1 MVDFFFTYFYS
12 LLTKRARDSNIFYKA
27 LYYYIVEFP
36 MKTIKVNTGRP
47 YEVIIGENLLYQTGA
62 LVNKVMKA
70 PRVLIITDDIVNE
83 LYTGIVADSLADSGY
98 EVEIFVI
105 ENGEKSKNLSVYG
118 AILDYLADNGF
129 TRKDGIVALGGGVV
143 GDLAGFVAATYLRGI
158 AFVQIPTTLLAQIDS
173 SVGGKTA
180 IDLGAGKNLVVHFGN
195 LA

>member
-1 MVDFFFTYFYS
+1 
-12 LLTKRARDSNIFYKA
+12 
-27 LYYYIVEFP
+27 